1 MGFVLNQADPCVA
14 NKVINGKQCTITW
27 YVDDNKLSHMDPQVV
42 TDILEEMEKLYPGL
56 VISRGKK
63 HTLLGMKIEF
73 LKGGSLSIDTS
84 EHVKEAIED
93 FKEDVTKTVNSAA
106 AHGLFSVDVRADD
119 LGKLFTWI
127 DAAYAVHP
135 DMRSHTGGAMSMG
148 LGVVQAKSSKQK
160 LNTKSSTEAEVVGMS
175 DYTTNNLNYVMF
187 MREQGYEIRENTIYQ
202 DNESAIRMEK
212 NGRQSCTSNSKHVD
226 IRYFFVKDRVEKK
239 EIIIEHCPTDKMVA
253 DYFTK
258 PLQGA
263 LFNKLRRVIMGW
275 DHISTLQKK
284 GPVVSTIE
292 ERVGIVSNENK
303 SDPDILKNKTVNAS
317 KAVNMPTWLDV
328 TKRNL
333 PKVAVVKEK
342 ASQGASPRPE
352 LLKLKPQASMKKDGK
367 MKK

>member
-1 MGFVLNQADPCVA
+1 M
-14 NKVINGKQCTITW
+14 KVPFAW
-27 YVDDNKLSHMDPQVV
+27 
-42 TDILEEMEKLYPGL
+42 
-56 VISRGKK
+56 
-63 HTLLGMKIEF
+63 
-73 LKGGSLSIDTS
+73 
-84 EHVKEAIED
+84 
-93 FKEDVTKTVNSAA
+93 
-106 AHGLFSVDVRADD
+106 
-119 LGKLFTWI
+119 
-127 DAAYAVHP
+127 
-135 DMRSHTGGAMSMG
+135 
-148 LGVVQAKSSKQK
+148 
-160 LNTKSSTEAEVVGMS
+160 
-175 DYTTNNLNYVMF
+175 
-187 MREQGYEIRENTIYQ
+187 
-202 DNESAIRMEK
+202 K

-258 PLQGA
+258 PLQGV

-292 ERVGIVSNENK
+292 ECVGIVSNENK
-303 SDPDILKNKTVNAS
+303 SDPENSNNKTVNAS

-333 PKVAVVKEK
+333 PKIAVAKEK
-342 ASQGASPRPE
+342 ASQRASPRPE